1 MEQTYENNCIIF
13 FCMHYKNI
21 SNFRFKIKIQDNE
34 NLLLCSE
41 PQSFQGSLTSQQ

>member
-13 FCMHYKNI
+13 SASFIKTSPI
-21 SNFRFKIKIQDNE
+21 FFKIKIQDNE

-41 PQSFQGSLTSQQ
+41 PQSFQGV